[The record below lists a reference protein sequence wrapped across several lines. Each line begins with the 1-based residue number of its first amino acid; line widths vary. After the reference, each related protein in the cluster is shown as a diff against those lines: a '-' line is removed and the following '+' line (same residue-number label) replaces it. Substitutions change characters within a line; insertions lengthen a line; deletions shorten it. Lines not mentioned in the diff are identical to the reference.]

1 MRKSKLKNII
11 QMAERKDFSVMIYE
25 NGNYK
30 TLTQRYINAIG
41 LDTLCNYKIDNDII
55 IIDYFKIN
63 KLDYKIEY
71 KNDYLII
78 KINNI
83 ELWGFYTTLEE
94 IKENSIEGLL
104 WDCQVMSEAL
114 CLLYLDNDKRII
126 NNILNYSII
135 CNIEYNKAE
144 TKRLEKAI
152 FRALKQIQRK
162 GAK

>member
-1 MRKSKLKNII
+1 MRKLKLKYII
-11 QMAERKDFSVMIYE
+11 QMAERKDFSIMIYE
-25 NGNYK
+25 NDCFK
-30 TLTQRYINAIG
+30 QLTKRYIKTIG
-41 LDTLCNYKIDNDII
+41 IDTLCNYKIENDII
-55 IIDYFKIN
+55 IIDYFKIK

-71 KNDYLII
+71 EKEYLII

-83 ELWGFYTTLEE
+83 ELWGFYTDIEE
-94 IKENSIEGLL
+94 IKAETIDGLL
-104 WDCQVMSEAL
+104 DEAEAMAEAL
-114 CLLYLDNDKRII
+114 RLLYLDNDKRII

-144 TKRLEKAI
+144 TERLEKAI